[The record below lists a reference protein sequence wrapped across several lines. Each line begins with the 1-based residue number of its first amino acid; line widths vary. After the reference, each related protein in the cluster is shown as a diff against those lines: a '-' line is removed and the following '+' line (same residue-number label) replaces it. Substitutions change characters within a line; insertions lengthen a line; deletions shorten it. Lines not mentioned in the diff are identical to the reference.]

1 MSSAPGEALSY
12 EKPANEWTIMVFFAG
27 DPHLSPSMTSQ
38 LKAIKDAGFQANTSV
53 LVHYDPNE
61 RGVAVTT
68 FDINNKRKKDLLLTQ
83 QKATII
89 GDGKDPF
96 VRNLLEDAIN
106 GATRP
111 NTADQALRTFLD
123 IGAKPEYQAKHYMI
137 FLVGHG
143 VIVGNDMFLPDS
155 NPQSGISLTQL
166 GDTLRHFRASIP
178 EDAVIELVGLH
189 SCAMSAIEVIFE
201 LKGVARYMMATEGE
215 SFVDSWPY
223 RQLLKKILNTIDY
236 TKSKEAQDSSLTEVD
251 VNCLISSIN
260 RLSLHNST
268 DFMFSGLSA
277 DLCLCSLDEAN
288 VEALEKPIESLV
300 TALKN
305 AMKPPA
311 GWDLDKDWRGKE
323 LIKLAHLEAQSYFQ
337 ETYTDLYDFCLCL
350 SRRCAH
356 EQPIQEALKADFDV
370 AINAL
375 KEACNAVVEALKETT
390 PNSVI
395 VHSDHFG
402 PLFQYSHGLSIF
414 FPWARP
420 VQEEPVVLDDNVLT
434 RYEKYEFTKA
444 LGKASWL
451 SFLDAYF
458 TGTQRKSREEED
470 GKKIEAALAS
480 QNGNGNTVGIP
491 ANAAIIN
498 ALKDGPRLG
507 QDSPALKD
515 SARLGTACTC
525 SIKNY
530 PMNFSVSRTVIDD
543 PNPDRPVNETVVD
556 DSNPD
561 RAVKRSG
568 IDDPGTKRPKCVMTP
583 KGTETPLRSR
593 PSVIAKT

>member
-1 MSSAPGEALSY
+1 MSSAPAEARDFA
-12 EKPANEWTIMVFFAG
+12 KPENEWTIMVFFAG

-68 FDINNKRKKDLLLTQ
+68 FDINNKRKEDLLLTKQ
-83 QKATII
+83 TGTII

-223 RQLLKKILNTIDY
+223 RQLLKKILNTIDN
-236 TKSKEAQDSSLTEVD
+236 TKDAKNNQPEVD
-251 VNCLISSIN
+251 VKSLITSIN

-277 DLCLCSLDEAN
+277 DLCLCSLEKAN
-288 VEALEKPIESLV
+288 VEALEESMENLV
-300 TALKN
+300 IALKN
-305 AMKPPA
+305 AMKLPV
-311 GWDLDKDWRGKE
+311 GWDPERDWRGVE

-337 ETYTDLYDFCLCL
+337 ETYTDLYDFCICL
-350 SRRCAH
+350 RRRCD
-356 EQPIQEALKADFDV
+356 EGDSIQRDMKV
-370 AINAL
+370 A
-375 KEACNAVVEALKETT
+375 CSAVIDALKETPIDARGENT

-395 VHSDHFG
+395 VNSDHFG

-444 LGKASWL
+444 LENSWL
-451 SFLDAYF
+451 SFLDDYF
-458 TGTQRKSREEED
+458 TGTQRKRREDED
-470 GKKIEAALAS
+470 EDEDDKNIAAAMVP
-480 QNGNGNTVGIP
+480 GNGTGSIVGIP
-491 ANAAIIN
+491 ANAALIT
-498 ALKDGPRLG
+498 ALKDGARLG
-507 QDSPALKD
+507 SESPSLKD
-515 SARLGTACTC
+515 SARLGTGCTC

-530 PMNFSVSRTVIDD
+530 PMNFSVSRTVIEE
-543 PNPDRPVNETVVD
+543 PNPNRGKPSRGTLRPEGNGTPVRTGTPVV
-556 DSNPD
+556 
-561 RAVKRSG
+561 
-568 IDDPGTKRPKCVMTP
+568 
-583 KGTETPLRSR
+583 TETS
-593 PSVIAKT
+593 S

>member
-1 MSSAPGEALSY
+1 MSSAPAEASDY
-12 EKPANEWTIMVFFAG
+12 AKPENEWTIMVFFAG

-68 FDINNKRKKDLLLTQ
+68 FDINNKRKEDLLLTKQ
-83 QKATII
+83 QGTII

-106 GATRP
+106 GATKP
-111 NTADQALRTFLD
+111 NTADQSLRTFLD

-155 NPQSGISLTQL
+155 EPQSGISLTQL

-178 EDAVIELVGLH
+178 EDAVIELIGLH
-189 SCAMSAIEVIFE
+189 SCAMSAIEVAFE
-201 LKGVARYMMATEGE
+201 LKGVATYMMATEGE

-236 TKSKEAQDSSLTEVD
+236 TKSKKAIANNQTEVD
-251 VNCLISSIN
+251 VNCLITSIN

-277 DLCLCSLDEAN
+277 DLCLCSLDEES
-288 VEALEKPIESLV
+288 VEALEEPIENLV

-305 AMKPPA
+305 AMKVPA
-311 GWDLDKDWRGKE
+311 GWNPDRDWRGKE
-323 LIKLAHLEAQSYFQ
+323 LIKLSHLEAQSYFQ

-350 SRRCAH
+350 GRRCN
-356 EQPIQEALKADFDV
+356 EDDPDQKRLKT
-370 AINAL
+370 
-375 KEACNAVVEALKETT
+375 ACDAVIEALKEEN
-390 PNSVI
+390 PKSVI

-444 LGKASWL
+444 LGKDSWL

-458 TGTQRKSREEED
+458 TGTQRKSRGEED
-470 GKKIEAALAS
+470 GEVLRKTSEAATES
-480 QNGNGNTVGIP
+480 GNGNGTGSITGIP
-491 ANAAIIN
+491 SNAAIN
-498 ALKDGPRLG
+498 
-507 QDSPALKD
+507 ALKD
-515 SARLGTACTC
+515 SARLGDESPFLKDSARLGTGCTC

-530 PMNFSVSRTVIDD
+530 PMKFSVSPAVRDD
-543 PNPDRPVNETVVD
+543 PNPD
-556 DSNPD
+556 SNNGSRCAKAPAD
-561 RAVKRSG
+561 A
-568 IDDPGTKRPKCVMTP
+568 
-583 KGTETPLRSR
+583 ETPIRTRTPVTSE
-593 PSVIAKT
+593 T

>member
-12 EKPANEWTIMVFFAG
+12 EKHANEWTIMVFFAG

-68 FDINNKRKKDLLLTQ
+68 FDINNQRKKDLLLTINQ
-83 QKATII
+83 GTKI

-143 VIVGNDMFLPDS
+143 VIVGNDMFLPDL

-178 EDAVIELVGLH
+178 ENAVIEMIGLH
-189 SCAMSAIEVIFE
+189 SCAMSAIEVVFE
-201 LKGVARYMMATEGE
+201 LKGVAKYMMATEGE

-223 RQLLKKILNTIDY
+223 RQLLKKILNAIDN
-236 TKSKEAQDSSLTEVD
+236 TKDPKNNQPEVD
-251 VNCLISSIN
+251 VNSLITSIN

-288 VEALEKPIESLV
+288 VEALESPLENLV
-300 TALKN
+300 TALKG
-305 AMKPPA
+305 AMKPPVS
-311 GWDLDKDWRGKE
+311 WNPDRDWRGKE

-350 SRRCAH
+350 RRRCDQ
-356 EQPIQEALKADFDV
+356 EQPIQEDLKADFD
-370 AINAL
+370 ATIKTL
-375 KEACNAVVEALKETT
+375 KEACNAVIDALKETPLEARKENT
-390 PNSVI
+390 PSSVV

-420 VQEEPVVLDDNVLT
+420 VEEEPVVLDDNVLT

-444 LGKASWL
+444 LGKNSWL

-458 TGTQRKSREEED
+458 TGTKRKSREEED
-470 GKKIEAALAS
+470 GKKIEAAMRS
-480 QNGNGNTVGIP
+480 QNGRGSIVGIP

-507 QDSPALKD
+507 SDGPSLKD
-515 SARLGTACTC
+515 GARLGTGCTC

-530 PMNFSVSRTVIDD
+530 PMNFSVSRTVIEE
-543 PNPDRPVNETVVD
+543 PNPNRDPW
-556 DSNPD
+556 P
-561 RAVKRSG
+561 
-568 IDDPGTKRPKCVMTP
+568 PGTTKPN
-583 KGTETPLRSR
+583 GDETRTRRETSVRSR
-593 PSVIAKT
+593 APEVAQT

>member
-38 LKAIKDAGFQANTSV
+38 LKAIKDAGFQADTSV

-68 FDINNKRKKDLLLTQ
+68 FDINSKRKEDLLIR
-83 QKATII
+83 KKPGTII

-96 VRNLLEDAIN
+96 VRNLLEDHIK

-111 NTADQALRTFLD
+111 ETADQALRTFLD

-155 NPQSGISLTQL
+155 SPQSGISLTQL

-178 EDAVIELVGLH
+178 EDAVIDLVGLH
-189 SCAMSAIEVIFE
+189 SCAMSAIEVVFE
-201 LKGVARYMMATEGE
+201 LKGIARYMMATEGE

-223 RQLLKKILNTIDY
+223 RQLLKRILNAIDD
-236 TKSKEAQDSSLTEVD
+236 TKTENAIKTNQTEVD
-251 VNCLISSIN
+251 VNCLITSIN
-260 RLSLHNST
+260 RLALYNST

-288 VEALEKPIESLV
+288 VEALETPIENLV
-300 TALKN
+300 IALKK
-305 AMKPPA
+305 AMKPPV
-311 GWDLDKDWRGKE
+311 GWDLDTDWRGKE

-350 SRRCAH
+350 NRRCDH
-356 EQPIQEALKADFDV
+356 EQPIQEGLKGDFDV
-370 AINAL
+370 VL
-375 KEACNAVVEALKETT
+375 KDLKNACNAVIEALKETT
-390 PNSVI
+390 SNSVVI
-395 VHSDHFG
+395 HSDHFG

-420 VQEEPVVLDDNVLT
+420 VQEEPAVLDDNVLT

-458 TGTQRKSREEED
+458 TGTQRKRREDED
-470 GKKIEAALAS
+470 RENGREIEAAMVS
-480 QNGNGNTVGIP
+480 ENGTGGIP
-491 ANAAIIN
+491 SNAAIN
-498 ALKDGPRLG
+498 DALKDGGRLG
-507 QDSPALKD
+507 EASPPLKD
-515 SARLGTACTC
+515 SARLGTGCTC

-530 PMNFSVSRTVIDD
+530 PMEFSVSRTVRDN
-543 PNPDRPVNETVVD
+543 PNPNRD
-556 DSNPD
+556 PD
-561 RAVKRSG
+561 
-568 IDDPGTKRPKCVMTP
+568 IERPKCMKKP
-583 KGTETPLRSR
+583 GETETPIRTSPAVRS
-593 PSVIAKT
+593 KTPVGIEP

>member
-1 MSSAPGEALSY
+1 
-12 EKPANEWTIMVFFAG
+12 
-27 DPHLSPSMTSQ
+27 MTSQ

-61 RGVAVTT
+61 KGVGFTT
-68 FDINNKRKKDLLLTQ
+68 FNINSKRKEDLLIRN
-83 QKATII
+83 KPGTII

-96 VRNLLEDAIN
+96 VRNLLEDSIN
-106 GATRP
+106 GAASTT
-111 NTADQALRTFLD
+111 TANQALKTFLD
-123 IGAKPEYQAKHYMI
+123 YGAKPEYQAKHYMI

-166 GDTLRHFRASIP
+166 GETLRHFKAIIP
-178 EDAVIELVGLH
+178 EDAVIEMIGLH
-189 SCAMSAIEVIFE
+189 SCAMSAIEVAFE
-201 LKGVARYMMATEGE
+201 LKGTAKYMMATEGE

-223 RQLLKKILNTIDY
+223 RQLLKKVLNAIDNAMDAG
-236 TKSKEAQDSSLTEVD
+236 TQVD
-251 VNCLISSIN
+251 VNSLITSIN

-277 DLCLCSLDEAN
+277 DLCLCSLDEAD
-288 VEALEKPIESLV
+288 VEALEQPMQNLV
-300 TALKN
+300 TALKD
-305 AMKPPA
+305 AMKPPV
-311 GWDLDKDWRGKE
+311 GWNPDKDWRGKE

-350 SRRCAH
+350 GRRCDQD
-356 EQPIQEALKADFDV
+356 QPIQEDLKADFDA
-370 AINAL
+370 AIKKL
-375 KEACNAVVEALKETT
+375 RDACYAVVDALKETSIEERKGKT
-390 PNSVI
+390 PNSVV

-420 VQEEPVVLDDNVLT
+420 VQEEPVDDNVLT

-451 SFLDAYF
+451 NFLDAYF
-458 TGTQRKSREEED
+458 TGTQRQTREQED
-470 GKKIEAALAS
+470 GKEIAPATS
-480 QNGNGNTVGIP
+480 QNGNITGIP
-491 ANAAIIN
+491 SNAAIIN

-507 QDSPALKD
+507 PDSPSLKD
-515 SARLGTACTC
+515 GPRLGTGCTC

-530 PMNFSVSRTVIDD
+530 PMNFSVSQTVIEE
-543 PNPDRPVNETVVD
+543 PNPNR
-556 DSNPD
+556 
-561 RAVKRSG
+561 
-568 IDDPGTKRPKCVMTP
+568 DPWP
-583 KGTETPLRSR
+583 KGTIRPNGNESPARRRAPERVETPA
-593 PSVIAKT
+593 VAET

>member
-1 MSSAPGEALSY
+1 MSSAPGEALSI
-12 EKPANEWTIMVFFAG
+12 EEHANEWTIMVFFAG

-68 FDINNKRKKDLLLTQ
+68 FDINNKRKKDLLLTE
-83 QKATII
+83 KRATII
-89 GDGKDPF
+89 GDGRDPF
-96 VRNLLEDAIN
+96 VRNLLEDNIN

-155 NPQSGISLTQL
+155 SPQSGISLTQL
-166 GDTLRHFRASIP
+166 GDTLRHFRSSIP

-201 LKGVARYMMATEGE
+201 LKGVAKYMMATEGE

-223 RQLLKKILNTIDY
+223 RQLLKKILNAIDN
-236 TKSKEAQDSSLTEVD
+236 TKDPKNSQPEVD
-251 VNCLISSIN
+251 VNSLITSIN

-277 DLCLCSLDEAN
+277 DLCLCSLEKAN
-288 VEALEKPIESLV
+288 VEALEKPMENLV
-300 TALKN
+300 IALKN
-305 AMKPPA
+305 AMKLPD
-311 GWDLDKDWRGKE
+311 GWDPERDWRGVE

-337 ETYTDLYDFCLCL
+337 ETYTDLYDFCVCL
-350 SRRCAH
+350 RRRCD
-356 EQPIQEALKADFDV
+356 EGDSIQRDMKV
-370 AINAL
+370 A
-375 KEACNAVVEALKETT
+375 CSAVIDALKETK

-395 VHSDHFG
+395 VNSDHFG

-444 LGKASWL
+444 LENSWL
-451 SFLDAYF
+451 SFLDDYF
-458 TGTQRKSREEED
+458 TGTQRKRREDEEGD
-470 GKKIEAALAS
+470 GKKFAAATVP
-480 QNGNGNTVGIP
+480 GNGTGSIVGIP
-491 ANAAIIN
+491 ANASLIS

-507 QDSPALKD
+507 SESPSLKD
-515 SARLGTACTC
+515 SARLGTGCTC

-530 PMNFSVSRTVIDD
+530 PMNFSVSRTVIEE
-543 PNPDRPVNETVVD
+543 PNPNRGKPSNGTLRPEGNGTPVRTGTPVV
-556 DSNPD
+556 
-561 RAVKRSG
+561 
-568 IDDPGTKRPKCVMTP
+568 
-583 KGTETPLRSR
+583 TETS
-593 PSVIAKT
+593 S

>member
-1 MSSAPGEALSY
+1 MSSAPAETRY
-12 EKPANEWTIMVFFAG
+12 EKPENEWTIMVFFAG
-27 DPHLSPSMTSQ
+27 DPHLSPSMTAQ
-38 LKAIKDAGFQANTSV
+38 LKAIKDAGFQENTSV

-68 FDINNKRKKDLLLTQ
+68 FDINNKRKEDLLLT
-83 QKATII
+83 KRTGTII

-111 NTADQALRTFLD
+111 NSADQALRTFLD
-123 IGAKPEYQAKHYMI
+123 IGAKDEYKAKHYMI

-178 EDAVIELVGLH
+178 EDAVIEMVGLH

-201 LKGVARYMMATEGE
+201 LKGVATYMMATEGE

-236 TKSKEAQDSSLTEVD
+236 TKTDEAQKDNQTEVD
-251 VNCLISSIN
+251 VNCLITSIN

-277 DLCLCSLDEAN
+277 DLCLCSLDEETM
-288 VEALEKPIESLV
+288 EALEKPMESLV
-300 TALKN
+300 IELKK
-305 AMKPPA
+305 AMKMPA
-311 GWDLDKDWRGKE
+311 GWNPDKDWRGVE

-350 SRRCAH
+350 GRRCD
-356 EQPIQEALKADFDV
+356 ESDPDQKR
-370 AINAL
+370 L
-375 KEACNAVVEALKETT
+375 KEACDTVTEALAETN
-390 PNSVI
+390 PKSVV

-402 PLFQYSHGLSIF
+402 PLFQYSHGLSVF

-420 VQEEPVVLDDNVLT
+420 IQEEPVVLDDNVLT

-444 LGKASWL
+444 LGKDSWL

-458 TGTQRKSREEED
+458 TGTQRKSREDED
-470 GKKIEAALAS
+470 GRKFEVAMVS
-480 QNGNGNTVGIP
+480 GNGTSSTIGIP

-498 ALKDGPRLG
+498 ALTK
-507 QDSPALKD
+507 DSPSLAKDSPSLKD
-515 SARLGTACTC
+515 SPKLSEGCTC

-530 PMNFSVSRTVIDD
+530 PMKFSVSRTVIDD
-543 PNPDRPVNETVVD
+543 PNPNLP
-556 DSNPD
+556 
-561 RAVKRSG
+561 KRSKC
-568 IDDPGTKRPKCVMTP
+568 TKSPTGAETP
-583 KGTETPLRSR
+583 IRTRTPVVTETS
-593 PSVIAKT
+593 S

>member
-1 MSSAPGEALSY
+1 MSSAPAEARDFA
-12 EKPANEWTIMVFFAG
+12 KPENEWTIMVFFAG

-68 FDINNKRKKDLLLTQ
+68 FDINNKRKEDLLLTKQ
-83 QKATII
+83 TGTII

-123 IGAKPEYQAKHYMI
+123 IGAKPEYQAKHYLI

-155 NPQSGISLTQL
+155 SPQSGISLTQL

-223 RQLLKKILNTIDY
+223 RQLLKKILNTIDN
-236 TKSKEAQDSSLTEVD
+236 TKDAKNNQPEVD
-251 VNCLISSIN
+251 VKSLITSIN

-277 DLCLCSLDEAN
+277 DLCLCSLEKAN
-288 VEALEKPIESLV
+288 VEALEESMENLV
-300 TALKN
+300 IALKN
-305 AMKPPA
+305 AMKLPV
-311 GWDLDKDWRGKE
+311 GWDPERDWRGVE

-337 ETYTDLYDFCLCL
+337 ETYTDLYDFCICL
-350 SRRCAH
+350 RRRCD
-356 EQPIQEALKADFDV
+356 EGDSIQRDMKV
-370 AINAL
+370 A
-375 KEACNAVVEALKETT
+375 CSAVIDALKETPIDARGENT

-395 VHSDHFG
+395 VNSDHFG

-444 LGKASWL
+444 LENSWL
-451 SFLDAYF
+451 SFLDDYF
-458 TGTQRKSREEED
+458 TGTQRKRREDED
-470 GKKIEAALAS
+470 EDEDDKNIAAAMVP
-480 QNGNGNTVGIP
+480 GNGTGSIVGIP
-491 ANAAIIN
+491 ANAALIT
-498 ALKDGPRLG
+498 ALKDGARLG
-507 QDSPALKD
+507 SESPSLKD
-515 SARLGTACTC
+515 SARLGTGCTC

-530 PMNFSVSRTVIDD
+530 PMNFSVSRTVIEE
-543 PNPDRPVNETVVD
+543 PNPNRGKPSRGTLRPEGNGTPVRTGTPVV
-556 DSNPD
+556 
-561 RAVKRSG
+561 
-568 IDDPGTKRPKCVMTP
+568 
-583 KGTETPLRSR
+583 TETS
-593 PSVIAKT
+593 S

>member
-68 FDINNKRKKDLLLTQ
+68 FDINITRKKDRLQTN

-89 GDGKDPF
+89 GDGRDPF
-96 VRNLLEDAIN
+96 VRNLLEDHIN
-106 GATRP
+106 GANRT
-111 NTADQALRTFLD
+111 NTADQALRSFLD
-123 IGAKPEYQAKHYMI
+123 IGAKPEYQAKHYII

-143 VIVGNDMFLPDS
+143 VIVGNDMFLPDT

-166 GDTLRHFRASIP
+166 GDTLRHFKGSIP
-178 EDAVIELVGLH
+178 EDAVIELIGLH
-189 SCAMSAIEVIFE
+189 SCAMSAIEVLFE
-201 LKGVARYMMATEGE
+201 LKGVARNMMATEGE

-223 RQLLKKILNTIDY
+223 RQLLKKILNTIEDA
-236 TKSKEAQDSSLTEVD
+236 KKRNLPDVD
-251 VNCLISSIN
+251 TNDLIQSIN

-277 DLCLCSLDEAN
+277 DLCLCSLEEN
-288 VEALEKPIESLV
+288 YVEALEKPMKSLV
-300 TALKN
+300 AALKD
-305 AMKPPA
+305 AMKPPV
-311 GWDLDKDWRGKE
+311 GWDPEKDWRGVE

-350 SRRCAH
+350 SRRCDVND
-356 EQPIQEALKADFDV
+356 EIQGRMKDACLAV
-370 AINAL
+370 M
-375 KEACNAVVEALKETT
+375 KELGETK
-390 PNSVI
+390 PNPVI

-420 VQEEPVVLDDNVLT
+420 VQEEPIVLDDNVLT

-444 LGKASWL
+444 LGQYSWL

-458 TGTQRKSREEED
+458 DGTQRKSREQED
-470 GKKIEAALAS
+470 GIKLPATTVSA
-480 QNGNGNTVGIP
+480 NGSGTNGIP
-491 ANAAIIN
+491 SNAAIIN

-507 QDSPALKD
+507 FEDSPALKD
-515 SARLGTACTC
+515 SARLGGSCTC
-525 SIKNY
+525 SVKNY
-530 PMNFSVSRTVIDD
+530 PMKFSVSPTVIAE
-543 PNPDRPVNETVVD
+543 PNPDR
-556 DSNPD
+556 NPD
-561 RAVKRSG
+561 G
-568 IDDPGTKRPKCVMTP
+568 TP
-583 KGTETPLRSR
+583 KTPIPARTPVGAETS
-593 PSVIAKT
+593 S

>member
-61 RGVAVTT
+61 RGVAVST
-68 FDINNKRKKDLLLTQ
+68 FDINNKRKKDLLIRKKPGTV
-83 QKATII
+83 I

-106 GATRP
+106 GAASTT
-111 NTADQALRTFLD
+111 TADQALKTFLD
-123 IGAKPEYQAKHYMI
+123 YGARPEYQAKHYMI

-155 NPQSGISLTQL
+155 SPQSGISLTQL

-178 EDAVIELVGLH
+178 EDAVIEMIGLH
-189 SCAMSAIEVIFE
+189 SCAMSAIEVAFE
-201 LKGVARYMMATEGE
+201 LKGTAKYMMATEGE

-223 RQLLKKILNTIDY
+223 RQLLKKVLNAIDN
-236 TKSKEAQDSSLTEVD
+236 TKDPKNNQPEVD
-251 VNCLISSIN
+251 VNALITSIN

-288 VEALEKPIESLV
+288 VEALEEPMENLV

-305 AMKPPA
+305 AMKPPV
-311 GWDLDKDWRGKE
+311 GWDPDKDWRGKE

-337 ETYTDLYDFCLCL
+337 ETYTDLYDFCFCL
-350 SRRCAH
+350 GRRCDQD
-356 EQPIQEALKADFDV
+356 QPIQQEWKADFDV
-370 AINAL
+370 AIRNL
-375 KEACNAVVEALKETT
+375 KEACNAVVNALKETSIEERKGNT
-390 PNSVI
+390 PNSVV

-420 VQEEPVVLDDNVLT
+420 VQQEPKVLDDNVLT

-458 TGTQRKSREEED
+458 TGTQRKSREAED
-470 GKKIEAALAS
+470 GVKKIEAAMAS
-480 QNGNGNTVGIP
+480 QNGSIVGIP
-491 ANAAIIN
+491 SNAAIIN
-498 ALKDGPRLG
+498 ALKDSARLG
-507 QDSPALKD
+507 NVSPSLKV

-530 PMNFSVSRTVIDD
+530 PMKFSVSQTVIEE
-543 PNPDRPVNETVVD
+543 PNPNRP
-556 DSNPD
+556 
-561 RAVKRSG
+561 
-568 IDDPGTKRPKCVMTP
+568 DPRP
-583 KGTETPLRSR
+583 KGTITPNGHEPPARRGAPERVETPE
-593 PSVIAKT
+593 VAGT

>member
-1 MSSAPGEALSY
+1 MSSAPVEARDKAQP
-12 EKPANEWTIMVFFAG
+12 ENEWTIMVFFAG

-61 RGVAVTT
+61 RGVGVTT
-68 FDINNKRKKDLLLTQ
+68 FDINSKRKKDLLETENRG
-83 QKATII
+83 TVI

-106 GATRP
+106 GAIKT
-111 NTADQALRTFLD
+111 NTADQSLRTFLD
-123 IGAKPEYQAKHYMI
+123 IGTRPEYKAKHYMI

-155 NPQSGISLTQL
+155 EPQTGISLTQL
-166 GDTLRHFRASIP
+166 GDTLRHFRGSIP
-178 EDAVIELVGLH
+178 DDAEIELIGLH
-189 SCAMSAIEVIFE
+189 SCAMSAIEVAFE
-201 LKGVARYMMATEGE
+201 LKGTARYMMATEGE

-236 TKSKEAQDSSLTEVD
+236 AEKQDVPTEVD
-251 VNCLISSIN
+251 VNCLITSID

-277 DLCLCSLDEAN
+277 DLCLCSLAEEC
-288 VEALEKPIESLV
+288 VEALENPMENLV
-300 TALKN
+300 KVLKE
-305 AMKPPA
+305 AMRPPV
-311 GWDLDKDWRGKE
+311 GWDLDRDWRGVE

-337 ETYTDLYDFCLCL
+337 ETYTDLYDFCVCL
-350 SRRCAH
+350 SRRCDEGDPA
-356 EQPIQEALKADFDV
+356 QKRMKA
-370 AINAL
+370 
-375 KEACNAVVEALKETT
+375 ACDAVIEALKETN

-420 VQEEPVVLDDNVLT
+420 VQEEPKILDDNVLT

-444 LGKASWL
+444 LGKDSWL
-451 SFLDAYF
+451 SFLDDYF
-458 TGTQRKSREEED
+458 TGTQRKSRGQED
-470 GKKIEAALAS
+470 GDDNKDRDESKKSEATTS
-480 QNGNGNTVGIP
+480 GNGTGSINGNGIIGIP

-507 QDSPALKD
+507 DESPSLKD
-515 SARLGTACTC
+515 TARLGNTGCTC
-525 SIKNY
+525 SVKNY
-530 PMNFSVSRTVIDD
+530 PMEFSVSRTVKDD
-543 PNPDRPVNETVVD
+543 PNSDRNHGPCAKAPAD
-556 DSNPD
+556 
-561 RAVKRSG
+561 A
-568 IDDPGTKRPKCVMTP
+568 
-583 KGTETPLRSR
+583 ETPIR
-593 PSVIAKT
+593 PRTPVRTGAPVTSEV

>member
-1 MSSAPGEALSY
+1 MTSASKEALSY
-12 EKPANEWTIMVFFAG
+12 VKPENEWTIMVFFAG

-68 FDINNKRKKDLLLTQ
+68 FDINSKRKEDLLITS
-83 QKATII
+83 APGTVI

-96 VRNLLEDAIN
+96 VRNLLEDSIN
-106 GATRP
+106 GAIRP

-123 IGAKPEYQAKHYMI
+123 IGAKPEYQAKHYML

-143 VIVGNDMFLPDS
+143 VIVGNDMFLPDTS
-155 NPQSGISLTQL
+155 PQSGISLTQL
-166 GDTLRHFRASIP
+166 GDTLRHFKASIP
-178 EDAVIELVGLH
+178 EDAAIELIGLH
-189 SCAMSAIEVIFE
+189 SCSMSAIEVVFE
-201 LKGVARYMMATEGE
+201 LKGIATYLMATEGE

-223 RQLLKKILNTIDY
+223 RQLLKKVLNAVDSS
-236 TKSKEAQDSSLTEVD
+236 KSKGADVD
-251 VNCLISSIN
+251 VNSLITSIN
-260 RLSLHNST
+260 KLSLHNST

-277 DLCLCSLDEAN
+277 DLCLCSLDREN
-288 VEALEKPIESLV
+288 VEALEKPIEKLV
-300 TALKN
+300 IALKN
-305 AMKPPA
+305 AMKRPA
-311 GWDLDKDWRGKE
+311 DWNPDQDWRGVE

-350 SRRCAH
+350 KRRCDDGD
-356 EQPIQEALKADFDV
+356 PIQKEMKA
-370 AINAL
+370 
-375 KEACNAVVEALKETT
+375 ACNAVIEALQEMPMEARKAKM
-390 PNSVI
+390 PSSVV

-420 VQEEPVVLDDNVLT
+420 VQEEPRVLDDNVLT

-444 LGKASWL
+444 LGSSSWL

-470 GKKIEAALAS
+470 GNNFVAALVS
-480 QNGNGNTVGIP
+480 ENGNGSTVGIP
-491 ANAAIIN
+491 SNAAIIN
-498 ALKDGPRLG
+498 ALKDSARLG
-507 QDSPALKD
+507 LEDSPALKD
-515 SARLGTACTC
+515 SARLGTGCTC

-530 PMNFSVSRTVIDD
+530 PMEFSVSRTVLTE
-543 PNPDRPVNETVVD
+543 PNPDAKRPQWPKSPTDAET
-556 DSNPD
+556 P
-561 RAVKRSG
+561 KRSRTAV
-568 IDDPGTKRPKCVMTP
+568 DS
-583 KGTETPLRSR
+583 ET
-593 PSVIAKT
+593 

>member
-1 MSSAPGEALSY
+1 MSSAPGEALNY
-12 EKPANEWTIMVFFAG
+12 EKPVNEWTIMVFFAG

-68 FDINNKRKKDLLLTQ
+68 FDINNQRKKDLLIRNKPGTV
-83 QKATII
+83 I

-111 NTADQALRTFLD
+111 NTADQSLRTFLD
-123 IGAKPEYQAKHYMI
+123 IGAKPEYQAKHYVI

-155 NPQSGISLTQL
+155 SPQSGISLTQL

-178 EDAVIELVGLH
+178 EHAVIEMIGLH
-189 SCAMSAIEVIFE
+189 SCAMSAIEVVFE
-201 LKGVARYMMATEGE
+201 LKGVAKYMMATEGE

-223 RQLLKKILNTIDY
+223 RQLLKKILNTIDN
-236 TKSKEAQDSSLTEVD
+236 TKDSKNNQPEVD
-251 VNCLISSIN
+251 VNSLITSIN
-260 RLSLHNST
+260 KLSLYNST

-277 DLCLCSLDEAN
+277 DLCLCSLDETN
-288 VEALEKPIESLV
+288 VEALEEPLENLV
-300 TALKN
+300 TALKD
-305 AMKPPA
+305 AMKPPV
-311 GWDLDKDWRGKE
+311 GWDPDKDWRGKE
-323 LIKLAHLEAQSYFQ
+323 MIKLAHLEAQSYFQ
-337 ETYTDLYDFCLCL
+337 ETYSDLYDFCLCL
-350 SRRCAH
+350 GRRCDQD
-356 EQPIQEALKADFDV
+356 QPIKEEWKADFDV
-370 AINAL
+370 AIQKL
-375 KEACNAVVEALKETT
+375 KEACKAVVDALKETSIEDRKENT
-390 PNSVI
+390 PNSVVI
-395 VHSDHFG
+395 NSDHFG

-420 VQEEPVVLDDNVLT
+420 VQEEPAILDDNVLT

-458 TGTQRKSREEED
+458 TGTQRKTREEED
-470 GKKIEAALAS
+470 GEKIKATRGSE
-480 QNGNGNTVGIP
+480 NGRAPIVGIP
-491 ANAAIIN
+491 ANTAIN
-498 ALKDGPRLG
+498 
-507 QDSPALKD
+507 ALKD
-515 SARLGTACTC
+515 SARLGNESPSLKDSARLGTSCTC

-530 PMNFSVSRTVIDD
+530 PMNFSVSGTVTKD
-543 PNPDRPVNETVVD
+543 PNPDRKDPVKPNGAEPPV
-556 DSNPD
+556 
-561 RAVKRSG
+561 R
-568 IDDPGTKRPKCVMTP
+568 
-583 KGTETPLRSR
+583 KGTPEPAEAR
-593 PSVIAKT
+593 